1 MNNDFT
7 PEKRGIKDAFR
18 IDDEQV
24 KDHLDQVVVQTVE
37 QALNGLLDA
46 EADELCGASRYERT
60 EDRKDT
66 RMGSY
71 NRKLHTKAGQVTL
84 KVPRLRSLPFE
95 TQIIER
101 YKRRESSV
109 EESLIEMYLA
119 GVSVRRVED
128 ITEALWGMR
137 VSPQTVSDL
146 NQKVYKQIEQWR
158 NRPIEGDHPYVYLD
172 GTILKRTWGGPRNCV
187 HAHYEVVNF
196 RGWRRTGTGRCWG
209 SRRA

>member
-7 PEKRGIKDAFR
+7 ADDRGIKEAFR
-18 IDDEQV
+18 IDEQQV
-24 KDHLDQVVVQTVE
+24 KNHLNEVVVQTVE
-37 QALNGLLDA
+37 QTLNSFLEA
-46 EADELCGASRYERT
+46 EADELCGASRYERS

-66 RMGSY
+66 CLGSY
-71 NRKLHTKAGQVTL
+71 NRKLHTKADEVTL

-146 NQKVYKQIEQWR
+146 NQKVYKQIEAWR
-158 NRPIEGDHPYVYLD
+158 SQ
-172 GTILKRTWGGPRNCV
+172 KRIDFSSN
-187 HAHYEVVNF
+187 
-196 RGWRRTGTGRCWG
+196 
-209 SRRA
+209 